1 MKQRNLVAKHMN
13 TYNRA
18 SVVPDKRDKHLDDLM
33 EQETFILSDEAFDRF
48 TECVEAGGDNVALN
62 NLMQKKSRWID

>member
-13 TYNRA
+13 TYNRP

-33 EQETFILSDEAFDRF
+33 EQERFILNDEAFDRF
-48 TECVEAGGDNVALN
+48 TECVEAGDNEALDK
-62 NLMQKKSRWID
+62 LMKKKSRWVE

>member
-13 TYNRA
+13 TYNRP

-33 EQETFILSDEAFDRF
+33 EQEVFILNDEAFDHF
-48 TECVEAGGDNVALN
+48 TECVEAGLGFEALN
-62 NLMQKKSRWID
+62 KLMKNKPRWVN